1 MLRYALPARSTSI
14 RGARAYV
21 RDELSD
27 VLRPNKV
34 AEAELLTTELFTNAV
49 RHARLQAGDPVGL
62 EVIVSPRSVR
72 VSVIDAGSGFDF
84 GKMLR
89 EPPDH
94 TGGWGLFLVESIAD
108 RWGIDESSPHRAW
121 FEIDR

>member
-1 MLRYALPARSTSI
+1 LLRYALPARSTAI

-21 RDELSD
+21 RDGRSG

-34 AEAELLTTELFTNAV
+34 AEAELLTTELFTNAL
-49 RHARLQAGDPVGL
+49 RHAHLRAGDPVGL
-62 EVIVSPRSVR
+62 EVIVTPRSVR

-89 EPPDH
+89 EPPND

-108 RWGIDESSPHRAW
+108 RWGIDESPPHRAW